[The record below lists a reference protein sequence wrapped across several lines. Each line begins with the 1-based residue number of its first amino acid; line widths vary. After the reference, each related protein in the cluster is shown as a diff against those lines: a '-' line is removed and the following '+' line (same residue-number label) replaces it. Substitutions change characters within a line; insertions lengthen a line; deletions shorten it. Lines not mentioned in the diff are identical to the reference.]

1 MAVLLANGRLAIELD
16 QFGRVSSLSFPH
28 VGREVQNHQ
37 AVHRIGVWVD
47 GEFSWIDDGAWRLT
61 MRLPQGVLVAHTVL
75 KHERLGL
82 VLECDDF
89 VDSKVNVFGRNIH
102 VVNLRTETRQ
112 VRLFLHQAF
121 RLHDD
126 GQAIDTAQYVEA
138 SRALLHYRGR
148 RAFAAGL
155 RTFDGRDFDR
165 WTVGRFGDGLDGA
178 WRDAEDGE
186 LAGCPHEYGMTDSV
200 LGCSL
205 RLAALASDRCTYWLA
220 AGTSIKEALGLH
232 EKTRSVGLVRSLA
245 RTTDF
250 WHKWLSPGFRAAQK
264 LPLPHRKAFINSLL
278 TLRAH
283 VDEHGLILTDGSAGN
298 CRLHDAAFALWP
310 LIRLGYGD
318 EAAMFF
324 EACRRIFE
332 TDGYFA
338 PAYYTDGEPVA
349 TDTAWRQDR
358 PPMRLRDAAA
368 VLFIFCQFATSRVGA
383 ERSRQLYQS
392 VAAKVATFLTDNWD
406 NPAADD
412 DAAFVWQL
420 SRAAL
425 EQASELAQQ
434 HDDPANAVQWRTC
447 ADDISTQLAGRDA
460 DEVTMDAV
468 YAAYMFGVESE
479 AYQTKRLVSEA
490 TRTLAAVDGLF
501 KRRADN
507 PDSSVVASLWLA
519 QYYIETGELAR
530 AERIVDL
537 IRERRITKTGVANE
551 HSASSVVASAEY
563 VNTLLDMIVAQR

>member
-1 MAVLLANGRLAIELD
+1 MSVLLANSTLAIKLD

-186 LAGCPHEYGMTDSV
+186 LASCPHEYGMTDSV

-205 RLAALASDRCTYWLA
+205 RLAALASDRCTYRFSRSPEIA
-220 AGTSIKEALGLH
+220 A
-232 EKTRSVGLVRSLA
+232 
-245 RTTDF
+245 TT
-250 WHKWLSPGFRAAQK
+250 P
-264 LPLPHRKAFINSLL
+264 
-278 TLRAH
+278 
-283 VDEHGLILTDGSAGN
+283 
-298 CRLHDAAFALWP
+298 
-310 LIRLGYGD
+310 
-318 EAAMFF
+318 
-324 EACRRIFE
+324 
-332 TDGYFA
+332 
-338 PAYYTDGEPVA
+338 
-349 TDTAWRQDR
+349 
-358 PPMRLRDAAA
+358 
-368 VLFIFCQFATSRVGA
+368 
-383 ERSRQLYQS
+383 
-392 VAAKVATFLTDNWD
+392 
-406 NPAADD
+406 
-412 DAAFVWQL
+412 
-420 SRAAL
+420 
-425 EQASELAQQ
+425 
-434 HDDPANAVQWRTC
+434 
-447 ADDISTQLAGRDA
+447 
-460 DEVTMDAV
+460 
-468 YAAYMFGVESE
+468 
-479 AYQTKRLVSEA
+479 
-490 TRTLAAVDGLF
+490 
-501 KRRADN
+501 
-507 PDSSVVASLWLA
+507 
-519 QYYIETGELAR
+519 
-530 AERIVDL
+530 
-537 IRERRITKTGVANE
+537 
-551 HSASSVVASAEY
+551 
-563 VNTLLDMIVAQR
+563 